1 MMGLAAFRNHQMVL
15 LMMCTDCHQTKET
28 KALYLFTIATHDQ
41 CDTILH
47 FF

>member
-1 MMGLAAFRNHQMVL
+1 MMRLASFRNHQMVL
-15 LMMCTDCHQTKET
+15 LMMYTDCQTKET